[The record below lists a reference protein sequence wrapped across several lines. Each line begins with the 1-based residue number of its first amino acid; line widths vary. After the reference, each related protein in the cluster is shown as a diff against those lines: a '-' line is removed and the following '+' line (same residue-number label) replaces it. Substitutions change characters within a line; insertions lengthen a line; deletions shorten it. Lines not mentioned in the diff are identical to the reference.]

1 MAETI
6 SPAVHGGRSRKYWR
20 AVAVH
25 VLGSSL
31 AGAVLGLMLG
41 FLGAAL
47 GGPWQNSGPLVVALV
62 AAAYFLRVTAGLS
75 VPLLHRRRQVPD
87 WWRTFYS
94 PAVSSFMYGIG
105 LGAGFGTFASFGT
118 FTAVAVAAAATGSPL
133 RGAVLWGLFGAARGL
148 AVLAGAGA
156 IDAEQ
161 GAAVVDGLQRAAS
174 GRLLQALNAAALLT
188 LAVTGA
194 AAFAL

>member
-6 SPAVHGGRSRKYWR
+6 SPAVHGGRSRMYWR

-62 AAAYFLRVTAGLS
+62 ATAYFLRVTAGLS

-94 PAVSSFMYGIG
+94 PAVSSFMYGLG
-105 LGAGFGTFASFGT
+105 LGTGFGTFASFGT

-133 RGAVLWGLFGAARGL
+133 GGAALCGLFGAARGL